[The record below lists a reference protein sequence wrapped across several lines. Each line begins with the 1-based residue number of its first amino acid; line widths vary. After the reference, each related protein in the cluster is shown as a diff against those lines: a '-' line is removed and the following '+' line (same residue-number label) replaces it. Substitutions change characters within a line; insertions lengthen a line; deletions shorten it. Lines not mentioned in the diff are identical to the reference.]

1 MEKCRKASQSTDGS
15 IKRHM
20 RLLCWITKATD
31 TFRIRTRR
39 PCLFS
44 IVCFGLRQ
52 QNALN
57 DRRYADDK
65 GACSSLVGIPL
76 CLRKLERS
84 PLGTIH
90 QLFSS
95 RFQNNT
101 ASLFIYESIDYTKL
115 LCAMTQAF
123 SRRPHSAEALVRPQ
137 ASQCE
142 MCVRQSGTETGF
154 CLRALRFSFLTSVHQ
169 RSIHLPP
176 TLYNPRSWL
185 RKTLPHQ

>member
-1 MEKCRKASQSTDGS
+1 
-15 IKRHM
+15 M
-20 RLLCWITKATD
+20 RLLCWITKDTD
-31 TFRIRTRR
+31 THSEYVHGD
-39 PCLFS
+39 PA
-44 IVCFGLRQ
+44 CFPSYVSAWAQ

-65 GACSSLVGIPL
+65 GAGNSLIGIPL

-90 QLFSS
+90 QLFSD

-101 ASLFIYESIDYTKL
+101 ASLFVYESIDYTKL
-115 LCAMTQAF
+115 VCAMSQAF
-123 SRRPHSAEALVRPQ
+123 SRRPHSAEDLVRPQ

-154 CLRALRFSFLTSVHQ
+154 CLRGLRFSFLTSVHQ

-185 RKTLPHQ
+185 RKTLPHQWV